1 MSKNRSP
8 RLRIALYSHD
18 TQGLGHIRRNMLI
31 ASSFVQAHIPVD
43 ILLISSAGVA
53 TSFEVPEGVDF
64 LVLPAIAKETNGRYR
79 SRSMHMSLDALIKL
93 RSQTI
98 RAALTAFAPDLLIV
112 DKVPGGMF
120 NELVPT
126 LRALCRRDLPSHR
139 RTRCVLG
146 LRDILD
152 TPAVADAEW
161 TQAGNTQI
169 VCSYY
174 DRVWVYG
181 DPKVYDLAAEQN
193 FGSEL
198 APLFRYTGYLGRSD
212 GQAATR
218 ANNDPADGLTLC
230 VTGGG
235 QDGFALA
242 HAFVEAQQR
251 SRTSSIVVT
260 GPYMPA
266 VERETL
272 YGLAAGAP
280 NLQIIEFESDL
291 PALMRRAERVICM
304 GGYNT
309 VCEILAYN
317 KPTLIVPRVHP
328 RQEQWIRAVRLA
340 ELGLIDVLHPNHLNP
355 NTLNRWLRTEA
366 GPRPNPWT
374 VLNLDGVSTLPD
386 LLAEVMGEA
395 VDVRRAAA

>member
-1 MSKNRSP
+1 MSRNRSP

-31 ASSFVQAHIPVD
+31 ASSFVQAHIPAD

-53 TSFEVPEGVDF
+53 TSFGVPEGVDF
-64 LVLPAIAKETNGRYR
+64 LVLPAIAKDADGRYR
-79 SRSMHMSLDALIKL
+79 SRSMHLSLDALIKL

-98 RAALTAFAPDLLIV
+98 RGALTAFAPDLLIV

-126 LRALCRRDLPSHR
+126 LHALCRRDLAPHR

-152 TPAVADAEW
+152 TPSVADAEW
-161 TQAGNTQI
+161 TQTGNTQI
-169 VCSYY
+169 VGNYY

-181 DPKVYDLAAEQN
+181 DPKVYDLAAEQR
-193 FGSEL
+193 FGHEL
-198 APLFRYTGYLGRSD
+198 APLIRYTGYLGRCD
-212 GQAATR
+212 GQTAPRTKDDA
-218 ANNDPADGLTLC
+218 ADGLTLC

-242 HAFVEAQQR
+242 HAFVEAQHR
-251 SRTSSIVVT
+251 SRTPSIVVT
-260 GPYMPA
+260 GPYMPTL
-266 VERETL
+266 ERETL
-272 YGLAAGAP
+272 YRLAAGAP
-280 NLQIIEFESDL
+280 NLQIIEFESDM
-291 PALMRRAERVICM
+291 PALLRRAERVICM

-309 VCEILAYN
+309 VCEILAYG
-317 KPTLIVPRVHP
+317 KPTLVVPRVRP
-328 RQEQWIRAVRLA
+328 RQEQWIRAQRLA
-340 ELGLIDVLHPNHLNP
+340 DLGLINVLHPDHLNP
-355 NTLNRWLRTEA
+355 TTLNRWLRVEL
-366 GPRPNPWT
+366 PPHPNPWT
-374 VLNLDGVSTLPD
+374 VLDLGGVSRLPE

-395 VDVRRAAA
+395 VEVRRAA

>member
-64 LVLPAIAKETNGRYR
+64 LVLPAIAKDGDGRYR
-79 SRSMHMSLDALIKL
+79 SRSMHLSLDALIKL

-98 RAALTAFAPDLLIV
+98 RAALTAFAPDLFIV

-126 LRALCRRDLPSHR
+126 LHALCRRDLPSHR

-152 TPAVADAEW
+152 TPTVADAEW

-169 VCSYY
+169 VRSYY
-174 DRVWVYG
+174 DRIWVYG
-181 DPKVYDLAAEQN
+181 DPKVYDLAAEQS
-193 FGSEL
+193 FGREL
-198 APLFRYTGYLGRSD
+198 APLIRYTGYLGRGD
-212 GQAATR
+212 MQTGATSIE
-218 ANNDPADGLTLC
+218 NGLTLC

-251 SRTSSIVVT
+251 SRTPSIVVT

-266 VERETL
+266 AERETL
-272 YGLAAGAP
+272 YRLAAGAP
-280 NLQIIEFESDL
+280 NLQIIEFEQDL

-309 VCEILAYN
+309 VCEILAYG
-317 KPTLIVPRVHP
+317 KPTLVVPRVHP

-340 ELGLIDVLHPNHLNP
+340 ELGLIDVLNPDQLNP
-355 NTLNRWLRTEA
+355 NALNRWLRTEA

-395 VDVRRAAA
+395 VEVRRAA

>member
-64 LVLPAIAKETNGRYR
+64 LVLPAIAKESNGRYR
-79 SRSMHMSLDALIKL
+79 SRSMHLSLDALIKL

-98 RAALTAFAPDLLIV
+98 RAALTAFAPNLLIV

-126 LRALCRRDLPSHR
+126 LHALCRRDLPSHR
-139 RTRCVLG
+139 RTHCILG

-152 TPAVADAEW
+152 TPTVADAEW
-161 TQAGNTQI
+161 TQTGNTQI
-169 VCSYY
+169 VRSYY
-174 DRVWVYG
+174 DRIWVYG
-181 DPKVYDLAAEQN
+181 DPKVYDLAAEQS
-193 FGSEL
+193 FGREL
-198 APLFRYTGYLGRSD
+198 APSIRYTGYLGRCD
-212 GQAATR
+212 MQT
-218 ANNDPADGLTLC
+218 DTMPTKDTQVDGLTLC

-251 SRTSSIVVT
+251 SRIPSIVVT

-266 VERETL
+266 VERATL
-272 YGLAAGAP
+272 HRLAADAP

-291 PALMRRAERVICM
+291 PALIRRAERVICM

-309 VCEILAYN
+309 VCEILAYG
-317 KPTLIVPRVHP
+317 KPTLVVPRVRP
-328 RQEQWIRAVRLA
+328 RQEQWIRAQRLA
-340 ELGLIDVLHPNHLNP
+340 DLGLINVLHPDHLNP
-355 NTLNRWLRTEA
+355 AALNRWLRAELT
-366 GPRPNPWT
+366 PQPNPWT
-374 VLNLDGVSTLPD
+374 VLDLNGVSRLPE
-386 LLAEVMGEA
+386 LLAEVMSEA
-395 VDVRRAAA
+395 VDVRRAA